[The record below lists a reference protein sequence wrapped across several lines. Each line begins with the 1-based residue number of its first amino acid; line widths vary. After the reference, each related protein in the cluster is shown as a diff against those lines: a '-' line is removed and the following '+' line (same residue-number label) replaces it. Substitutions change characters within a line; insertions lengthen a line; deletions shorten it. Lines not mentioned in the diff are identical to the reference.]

1 MENTNKQ
8 LNTDE
13 NSNSPLSDVAANA
26 ISVETSVANAP
37 VDGQTPTADS
47 IDEQVEGANCEQSTD
62 VAVDTDVSI
71 DETAI
76 SQSSPLTDPVTN
88 ADVAAQTVGG
98 ATSTRAK
105 SKISKTIDILLWILV
120 VVLATLVVVRAF
132 VYTDVTVWGE
142 SMVPT
147 YQHEEVVHVSKVKS
161 PQRGDVV
168 VFYKNDV
175 QSKFLALFAIRKDS
189 ESGGK
194 YEKLIK
200 RVVALSGDKL
210 WVEQVEQGL
219 FQVIVETPDGTIY
232 HEDYYVKG
240 NDNLPAD
247 RYLITSDPVYGLG
260 RLKGYTQDNP
270 FTVSEG
276 CFFAMGDNRG
286 DSYDSRSFGE
296 VPLDRLFGVVL

>member
-1 MENTNKQ
+1 MKNTNKQ

-13 NSNSPLSDVAANA
+13 TVANTPVSDDTTIASDDAAVDSALYGQSNTATQVDIAMDESADSQPTQTIGSYSDVNA
-26 ISVETSVANAP
+26 IEQN
-37 VDGQTPTADS
+37 DGGISSATARTK
-47 IDEQVEGANCEQSTD
+47 N
-62 VAVDTDVSI
+62 
-71 DETAI
+71 
-76 SQSSPLTDPVTN
+76 
-88 ADVAAQTVGG
+88 
-98 ATSTRAK
+98 
-105 SKISKTIDILLWILV
+105 KISKAVDILLWILV
-120 VVLATLVVVRAF
+120 AVLATLVFVRAF
-132 VYTDVTVWGE
+132 VYTDVTVKGE

-175 QSKFLALFAIRKDS
+175 QSKFLALFASRTDS

-200 RVVALSGDKL
+200 RVVAISGDKI
-210 WVEQVEQGL
+210 WVEEVEQDI
-219 FQVIVETPDGTIY
+219 FQVVVETSNGTIY
-232 HEDYYVKG
+232 HEDYYVKDG
-240 NDNLPAD
+240 NNLPAD
-247 RYLITSDPVYGLG
+247 RYLITSDPLYGLG

-270 FTVSEG
+270 FTVGEG
-276 CFFAMGDNRG
+276 YFFAMGDNRG